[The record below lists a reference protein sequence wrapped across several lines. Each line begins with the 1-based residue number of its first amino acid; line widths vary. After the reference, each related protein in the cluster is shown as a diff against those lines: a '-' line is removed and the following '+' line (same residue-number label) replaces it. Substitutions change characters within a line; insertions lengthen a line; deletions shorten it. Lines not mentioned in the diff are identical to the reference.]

1 VRDSDALLLKE
12 TKTVNNN
19 PTQNKPQPLSRR
31 THVARA
37 TTAGAAGAAVGS
49 LAVSRGAH
57 AAGSDL
63 IKLALIGC
71 GGRGTGAATQALSN
85 SAHSNVKLVAM
96 ADAFD
101 DRLKSSLKRIDAKC
115 PGQVDVPQERQFS
128 GVECHRG
135 AIECD
140 PDMVL
145 LCTPPGFRPMQF
157 EAAVNAGKHVFMEK
171 PVAVDSPGVR
181 RVIAANELAKKKGLA
196 VAVGLNGRH
205 AQAAQKCIARI
216 HDGAVGRIDCI
227 RAYFNSSGV
236 WVRPRRPD
244 QTEMQYQVM
253 NWYYFNWLSGDHI
266 VEQHVHYLDASNW
279 VKDDGHPIQA
289 NGMGGRQVRTDAAAV
304 AEGNPVGSYGNIF
317 DHHAVEFDYADGAK
331 LFSYCRHM
339 KGCWNNTGWTAL
351 GTKGSAGYGRGSTI
365 VSPDGQPPEEF
376 LRDKVDSHQTEHDH
390 LFAALAAGQPYNEGE
405 YGWKSTMTA
414 ILGRMATYS
423 GKTVTWDDALNS
435 NLDLSPA
442 GYTWDSQPQPQ
453 PGEDGSYPIPMPGV
467 TKAW

>member
-1 VRDSDALLLKE
+1 MNDKS
-12 TKTVNNN
+12 
-19 PTQNKPQPLSRR
+19 SRR
-31 THVARA
+31 GSERVSRRGFIERTGIGL
-37 TTAGAAGAAVGS
+37 TAGAVAGS
-49 LAVSRGAH
+49 LGISRGAH
-57 AAGSDL
+57 AGGSDL

-85 SAHSNVKLVAM
+85 AVHSNVKLVAM

-101 DRLKSSLKRIDAKC
+101 DRLKSSLKRISAKC
-115 PGQVDVPQERQFS
+115 PGQVDVPGERQFS

-157 EAAVNAGKHVFMEK
+157 EDAVNAGKHVFMEK

-181 RVIAANELAKKKGLA
+181 RVIAANELAKEKGLA

-205 AQAAQKCIARI
+205 SQAARDSIARL
-216 HDGAVGRIDCI
+216 HDGAIGRIDWV
-227 RAYFNSSGV
+227 RAYYNSSGV
-236 WVRPRRPD
+236 WVRPRQPG

-266 VEQHVHYLDASNW
+266 VEQKVHYLDASNW
-279 VKDDGHPIQA
+279 VMGDGHPTQA

-304 AEGNPVGSYGNIF
+304 EQGNPIGSYGDIF
-317 DHHAVEFDYADGAK
+317 DHHAVEFDYPDEAK

-339 KGCWNNTGWTAL
+339 PNCWNHTGWTAH
-351 GTKGSAGYGRGSTI
+351 GTQGSAGYGRTGVV
-365 VSPDGQPPEEF
+365 VSADGKEPEEF
-376 LRDKVDSHQTEHDH
+376 ARDKIDTHQIEHDH
-390 LFAALAAGQPYNEGE
+390 LFAALVAGEPYNEGD

-423 GKTVTWDDALNS
+423 GKTVTWDEALNS
-435 NLDLSPA
+435 NLDLSPT
-442 GYTWDSQPQPQ
+442 GYAWDSQPQPQ
-453 PGEDGSYPIPMPGV
+453 PGEDGGYPIPVPGV
-467 TKAW
+467 SKAW